1 MFGSKFKTWMENHIV
16 RPKRKNQHEKEKVNQ
31 TGGKGPILE
40 SSESLAHSDTGVS
53 SGSQQVLSSSNTDN
67 NEGYCTTTM
76 ESNRSGM
83 AHCHTAVNLSSPE
96 SAYSTGYSTDGT
108 SPGGT
113 GPPEYYINIRT
124 GKHYFPSP
132 APTPTS
138 PQPTTAF
145 SQLYP
150 SVSHCI
156 TTSFLT
162 NESGPS
168 SIPSYPSQ
176 LSSLLSR
183 DQTSSCLASS
193 SFSSGFSPT
202 LTPFVPGSRSKTSP
216 RNDPPSFAANFSKS
230 PAKKA
235 LPKSPLSTLKQ
246 FLKSPKQDKVKPKPD
261 EGKTPT
267 FQNKKKPASPLKNKK
282 WYKQPFQKFGHR
294 RTDSTDDGTL
304 KSEVINKK
312 DVQLERNLYFLKE
325 SASSPRQRNR
335 IRTNPWLP
343 TEPLSSQNFH
353 NLQISFP
360 PSLARNRSCTN
371 TPLQNRKT
379 DEVDALQNRLKDVA
393 VKYDDPKDY
402 LNGLEKAI
410 NRHIGQKLML
420 EVSDHSEEDL
430 TLNEMMGTYN
440 ESYVYEKETDILS
453 DSDPTDC
460 EDYVSDSEAD
470 NGGDEDSHD
479 DELDFI
485 DNGSVVEGET
495 FLKNTGKCMYYDIY
509 AKKNH
514 FLSKSSR
521 HSRSESERKSLK
533 RDADSK
539 RKRAKDDKR
548 KKSFRKSVR
557 NAEPKRQPEGV
568 KPEPVKVINMSK
580 LLMQRANGKNGSKSA
595 DGTPV
600 CLRRR
605 KMIKELRETHI
616 GDRKSTNPSL
626 VSAVL
631 EDDLEADRKYN
642 QLILEA
648 ENMFVTMQNSPVI
661 QARKKMA
668 DKDSLSI
675 WKETES
681 LCAPRFPEPKK
692 VDVTPRKNLGLS
704 LAVDSKKPCGKASFK
719 AKSSAHSPLDP
730 LGPTFKN
737 FTVFRETDQKISSS
751 SSDDSEANKPK
762 NSEPRTPQNVVP
774 IAFQSVD
781 LGKPLTSYCPQSEP
795 VKRKIY
801 SCSKT
806 YDKLVKRIE
815 SETNGATRHE
825 SFRKRSDSYRSVP
838 YREGTPPRG
847 YPPLPEGENVYNP
860 AYSPYSSPVPRQKP
874 CSRSDRPSPNFS
886 RRRVSYDAVR

>member
-1 MFGSKFKTWMENHIV
+1 MELPSV
-16 RPKRKNQHEKEKVNQ
+16 
-31 TGGKGPILE
+31 
-40 SSESLAHSDTGVS
+40 
-53 SGSQQVLSSSNTDN
+53 
-67 NEGYCTTTM
+67 
-76 ESNRSGM
+76 
-83 AHCHTAVNLSSPE
+83 AVGF
-96 SAYSTGYSTDGT
+96 AK
-108 SPGGT
+108 SPG
-113 GPPEYYINIRT
+113 
-124 GKHYFPSP
+124 
-132 APTPTS
+132 
-138 PQPTTAF
+138 
-145 SQLYP
+145 
-150 SVSHCI
+150 
-156 TTSFLT
+156 
-162 NESGPS
+162 
-168 SIPSYPSQ
+168 
-176 LSSLLSR
+176 
-183 DQTSSCLASS
+183 
-193 SFSSGFSPT
+193 
-202 LTPFVPGSRSKTSP
+202 
-216 RNDPPSFAANFSKS
+216 
-230 PAKKA
+230 KKA

-246 FLKSPKQDKVKPKPD
+246 FLKSPKQDKVKPKPE
-261 EGKTPT
+261 EGKTPV

-294 RTDSTDDGTL
+294 RTDSTDEATL
-304 KSEVINKK
+304 KSDVVNKK

-353 NLQISFP
+353 SLQISFP
-360 PSLARNRSCTN
+360 ASLARNRSCTN

-379 DEVDALQNRLKDVA
+379 DEVDALQTRLKDIA

-495 FLKNTGKCMYYDIY
+495 FLKNTGKCTYYDIY
-509 AKKNH
+509 AKKSH
-514 FLSKSSR
+514 FLSKGSR
-521 HSRSESERKSLK
+521 HSRSESERKSVK
-533 RDADSK
+533 RDAEAK
-539 RKRAKDDKR
+539 RKKAKEDKR

-557 NAEPKRQPEGV
+557 NSEPKRQAEGV
-568 KPEPVKVINMSK
+568 KPEPVKVMNMSK

-616 GDRKSTNPSL
+616 GDRKSSNPEKSPSL
-626 VSAVL
+626 FNAVL
-631 EDDLEADRKYN
+631 EDDLEADKKYN

-648 ENMFVTMQNSPVI
+648 ENMFVTLQNSPVVR
-661 QARKKMA
+661 ARKKMP

-681 LCAPRFPEPKK
+681 LCAPRLPEGRRADAP
-692 VDVTPRKNLGLS
+692 PRKSLGLS
-704 LAVDSKKPCGKASFK
+704 LPVDPKKPCAGKASFK
-719 AKSSAHSPLDP
+719 SKPSAHSPLDP

-751 SSDDSEANKPK
+751 SSDDSEANKPD
-762 NSEPRTPQNVVP
+762 PRTPQSVVP

-806 YDKLVKRIE
+806 YDKLVKRFE
-815 SETNGATRHE
+815 SEANGAARHE
-825 SFRKRSDSYRSVP
+825 SFGKRSDSYRSVP
-838 YREGTPPRG
+838 CREGEPQRGHPPR
-847 YPPLPEGENVYNP
+847 PEGGNFFYNP
-860 AYSPYSSPVPRQKP
+860 AYSPYSGGVPQQRP
-874 CSRSDRPSPNFS
+874 SSRSGAPSPDFS
-886 RRRVSYDAVR
+886 RRRVSFDAVR